1 MIRQT
6 LAAAFIL
13 SAVAAAAPQAGAAP
27 TIGVRCGANED
38 RVWVYESLVDFN
50 VQTKLKCG
58 EQVEVIDRVK
68 GYVKIRTTRGDE
80 GFVNDTAFP
89 KSAIPPEPEDK
100 SHDLQAASQLA
111 LANARAHNAAAPVSE
126 TVASTAAPATVAA
139 QPAPAP
145 VRVAAPA
152 PTPTP
157 VTQPTVVATKPA
169 PVVAAATPAPAP
181 APVSKPAPAAVAT
194 PTPTPAP
201 AVVASVPAPQ
211 PAAVATVKP
220 QPTPAAQPVSQ
231 PVVVAAATPTPA
243 PAATKPAKSKPAAKP
258 TPAPAPA
265 TVAVS
270 TPAPA
275 PAVAAATPAP
285 KDGQVSIVDVTPTTS
300 NAAPTA
306 TVVAVAAHK
315 ANSDED
321 DEDNTP
327 TVDASMASCTTY
339 FVAYGLSPNQYKWIQ
354 QNRTKAFPSVC
365 PAPTQ
370 AMVDYVVIF
379 THDVDFYNVTMP
391 TAVHHEQNG
400 FSDWA
405 PLSTVDDALMSRS
418 DANKSHHE
426 YVWVFHTHRGAYEPT
441 TFSAHRKP
449 IFSKD
454 ETNLL
459 GSHGGFRTVMDAL
472 TYIEGNPTGAR

>member
-1 MIRQT
+1 MIRKT

-13 SAVAAAAPQAGAAP
+13 TAAAAAAPLAGAAP
-27 TIGVRCGANED
+27 TTGVRCASNED

-68 GYVKIRTTRGDE
+68 GYVKIRTTGGDE
-80 GFVNDTAFP
+80 GFVNDTAFL

-100 SHDLQAASQLA
+100 SQDLQTVSQRA
-111 LANARAHNAAAPVSE
+111 LATARAHN
-126 TVASTAAPATVAA
+126 TIDASATPTVAA
-139 QPAPAP
+139 TSTPAPAP
-145 VRVAAPA
+145 AAVATQPTPTRVATPA
-152 PTPTP
+152 PTPAAAA
-157 VTQPTVVATKPA
+157 VTQPTVVA
-169 PVVAAATPAPAP
+169 AAKPAP
-181 APVSKPAPAAVAT
+181 APVVTAVAT
-194 PTPTPAP
+194 PAPTPAP
-201 AVVASVPAPQ
+201 VIKPAPPTVAVAPAPQ
-211 PAAVATVKP
+211 PVAVATVTP
-220 QPTPAAQPVSQ
+220 QPAPTPAAQ

-243 PAATKPAKSKPAAKP
+243 PAATKPAKSKPVVQPAPK
-258 TPAPAPA
+258 PAPAPA
-265 TVAVS
+265 VVAVS

-275 PAVAAATPAP
+275 PVVAAATPAP
-285 KDGQVSIVDVTPTTS
+285 QPGQVSIVDVTPLPSNSAPVATTV
-300 NAAPTA
+300 T
-306 TVVAVAAHK
+306 VAAHK

-327 TVDASMASCTTY
+327 AVDASLANCSTY

-370 AMVDYVVIF
+370 AQVDYIVIF

-391 TAVHHEQNG
+391 TAVHQEQNG

-441 TFSAHRKP
+441 SFSAHRKP

-454 ETNLL
+454 ETNML

-472 TYIEGNPTGAR
+472 TYIEGNPSGTH